1 MPWVLSEQALRVIA
15 VILENALRVIG
26 LLIASLLVLLAA
38 RSPRV
43 HAALRKYLGKWG
55 AHGKSGPV
63 KSVLLVRAD
72 LKMTKG
78 KAIAQAMH
86 AAYAA
91 GKAEENTDVIQAWEK
106 GGHKKVSLRVASEKE
121 MKHITQ
127 QARNASIPVHPIR
140 DAGKTQVDPNTW
152 TVTFIGP
159 YYESVIDALTG
170 HLSLY

>member
-1 MPWVLSEQALRVIA
+1 MTWVLSEHTLKVIA
-15 VILENALRVIG
+15 M
-26 LLIASLLVLLAA
+26 LLASFLLLLA
-38 RSPRV
+38 VSKYIPGYSV
-43 HAALRKYLGKWG
+43 VRKYLGKLRD
-55 AHGKSGPV
+55 HQKSGAV

-91 GKAEENTDVIQAWEK
+91 GKAEVNTDVIQAWEK
-106 GGHKKVSLRVASEKE
+106 GGHKKVSLKVTSEQE

-127 QARNASIPVHPIR
+127 QAINASIPVYPIH
-140 DAGKTQVDPNTW
+140 DAGKTQVAPNTW

-170 HLSLY
+170 HLGLY